1 MLAAAGEWR
10 QGYGQTTT
18 VTGQPPPPPSK
29 TRPAPHARGAARG
42 SPGPQPRGGGSR
54 LSGGAG
60 GGLARE
66 GSCRVGSVRPTE
78 VKCTQRAAA
87 ALKRSVLCSRLLL
100 LRAVPLQKNTP
111 GLGVA
116 APFFPPP
123 APAATAHFL
132 SADLPVKN
140 TPCKKSH
147 TRCGL
152 RVRRLSLDAVL
163 KFSQV
168 VAGRPAFPPLLG
180 PNDPFSGWAT
190 ICVPIRQLMDLWAI
204 PTVWPL

>member
-1 MLAAAGEWR
+1 M
-10 QGYGQTTT
+10 
-18 VTGQPPPPPSK
+18 P
-29 TRPAPHARGAARG
+29 GA
-42 SPGPQPRGGGSR
+42 PRGEALGRSRVVEGRDFLAGRGG
-54 LSGGAG
+54 
-60 GGLARE
+60 ARE
-66 GSCRVGSVRPTE
+66 GGQPLRRLRPME

-116 APFFPPP
+116 KPFFPPP

-140 TPCKKSH
+140 TPCEKSH

-190 ICVPIRQLMDLWAI
+190 ICVPIRRLMDLWAI

>member
-1 MLAAAGEWR
+1 METGIRPDHDSDRAA
-10 QGYGQTTT
+10 
-18 VTGQPPPPPSK
+18 
-29 TRPAPHARGAARG
+29 PAAPKQD
-42 SPGPQPRGGGSR
+42 SPGPTCQGRRAGKPWAAAAWWRVETFWRGGGGGSR
-54 LSGGAG
+54 G
-60 GGLARE
+60 
-66 GSCRVGSVRPTE
+66 
-78 VKCTQRAAA
+78 RAAVA
-87 ALKRSVLCSRLLL
+87 SAPSDRGEMHTACRGRVKVFSAVQRLLL

-140 TPCKKSH
+140 TPCEKSH

-190 ICVPIRQLMDLWAI
+190 ICVPIRRLMDLWAI

>member
-1 MLAAAGEWR
+1 MRAASGEWR

-60 GGLARE
+60 VGGSR
-66 GSCRVGSVRPTE
+66 G
-78 VKCTQRAAA
+78 RAAVA
-87 ALKRSVLCSRLLL
+87 SAPSDGGEMHTACRGRVKAFGAVQRLLL
-100 LRAVPLQKNTP
+100 LPAVPLQKNTP

-140 TPCKKSH
+140 TPCEKSH

-190 ICVPIRQLMDLWAI
+190 ICVPIRRLMDLWAI